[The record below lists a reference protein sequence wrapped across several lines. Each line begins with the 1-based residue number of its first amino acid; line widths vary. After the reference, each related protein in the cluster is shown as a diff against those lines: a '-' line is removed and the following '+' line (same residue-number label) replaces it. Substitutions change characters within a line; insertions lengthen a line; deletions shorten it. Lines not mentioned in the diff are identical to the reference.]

1 MLKLTKS
8 RKHLIVEFFGEKR
21 FHMRELWRNRQK
33 KEGSAA
39 SDVGR
44 SRALPRPEC
53 PECGSQK
60 TWKDG
65 VRYSGRGRIQRFLC
79 RSCGHRFSDP
89 EVKVDVIK
97 QRLVFSDSV
106 HDFGEVDSVKL
117 GVGEVGFKDSTF
129 AFGEDVGSHG
139 FSVVGKTINKFLPNS
154 REHRVCASEDGAK
167 NLAETKTRTKNRLAG
182 ATPDVKGK
190 IVEYS
195 FWLLK
200 QGYAKSTIKGRTK
213 LLKRLTKLGANLYD
227 PESIKEVIAEQEWS
241 AGRKANAVDAY
252 TSFLQ
257 MRGTKWEPPIY
268 KKIRKLPFIP
278 TETEIDQIIA
288 GCNRRMA
295 TFLQLLKET
304 GVRCGEAC
312 QLKWTDVDL
321 VTNSVRITPEKRSN
335 ARILQ
340 VSNKMVDMLNGLPK
354 NSKRVFGANTD
365 AMRKSFQMQRRRI
378 AAKLRNTR
386 ILQITFHTFR
396 HWKATMEYHKT
407 RDILHVMQILGHRS
421 IQNTL
426 IYTQLLNVKDD
437 EYVARVASTEKEAC
451 QLVEAGFEYVC
462 EYNGNKIFRKRK

>member
-1 MLKLTKS
+1 
-8 RKHLIVEFFGEKR
+8 
-21 FHMRELWRNRQK
+21 
-33 KEGSAA
+33 
-39 SDVGR
+39 
-44 SRALPRPEC
+44 
-53 PECGSQK
+53 
-60 TWKDG
+60 
-65 VRYSGRGRIQRFLC
+65 
-79 RSCGHRFSDP
+79 
-89 EVKVDVIK
+89 
-97 QRLVFSDSV
+97 
-106 HDFGEVDSVKL
+106 
-117 GVGEVGFKDSTF
+117 
-129 AFGEDVGSHG
+129 
-139 FSVVGKTINKFLPNS
+139 
-154 REHRVCASEDGAK
+154 VCASEDGAK

-278 TETEIDQIIA
+278 TETEIDQLIA